1 MELRHLRYFVAVV
14 DAGGVS
20 KAAARLRITQ
30 PALGRQIRDLER
42 ALDVR
47 LFDRVGRRV
56 HLTAEGEDLLRRC
69 RAILADTEDL
79 VERGR
84 ALGSGTT
91 GVLRVGTTPQ
101 TIESVLA
108 PFVPR
113 FRRAHP
119 GVDLQVVEDGGL
131 RLLALLDR
139 GEIHLALTAA
149 GDERFARRELF
160 PAVAMAVMRRTH
172 PLAKRPTVDV
182 AALATMPLLL
192 LRREF
197 GTRQWFD
204 AACQA
209 QRVRPRI
216 VLESA
221 APQAIVA
228 LAGSGYGIG
237 VVPSTVLVRG
247 RGFHLAPV
255 MNGDAVIGG
264 WLTAS
269 WHLRRFLPRFGHA
282 FVEEFARFS
291 RRSHPGRAVVR
302 RAPVLPSH
310 QSMSIDGTR

>member
-1 MELRHLRYFVAVV
+1 M
-14 DAGGVS
+14 
-20 KAAARLRITQ
+20 
-30 PALGRQIRDLER
+30 
-42 ALDVR
+42 R

-56 HLTAEGEDLLRRC
+56 HLTAGGDDLLRRC

-113 FRRAHP
+113 LRRAHP
-119 GVDLQVVEDGGL
+119 GVELQVVEDGGL

-139 GEIHLALTAA
+139 GEIHLARTAA
-149 GDERFARRELF
+149 SDERLARRELF

-182 AALATMPLLL
+182 AALASMPLLL

-216 VLESA
+216 LLESA

-228 LAGSGYGIG
+228 LAGSPAI
-237 VVPSTVLVRG
+237 P
-247 RGFHLAPV
+247 APRSSMSSRV
-255 MNGDAVIGG
+255 SRDARTPGAP
-264 WLTAS
+264 WCDA
-269 WHLRRFLPRFGHA
+269 
-282 FVEEFARFS
+282 
-291 RRSHPGRAVVR
+291 RRSSRHVRACR
-302 RAPVLPSH
+302 STARADHAALCSRPVATHATEVSP
-310 QSMSIDGTR
+310 